1 MSGSLIPN
9 AKQQFLDANGN
20 PLAGGFVYY
29 YIPSTTTFKNTYQN
43 AALTI
48 LNTNPIILDSAG
60 ECIAYGVGS
69 FRQIVTDVNG
79 NLIWD
84 QPTLGL
90 FSNDAASVIYTPPF
104 ANAVAETVSAKL
116 SETVS
121 VKDFGAVGNG
131 VANDTVAIQNAIN
144 AGISSGRSIY
154 IPAGTYK
161 VTSALT
167 VNGPL
172 GFKIYGDGTTSIIQ
186 ATNFTGSVISIA
198 PQSGYP
204 FYDYIIEDIKV
215 QNSAIYSGQFGI
227 GCITGMAGL
236 RMKGVYVSKMD
247 VGFYFHGVQFCSN
260 IGICASQCNV
270 GMNLEGDVV
279 GGSGNNNSFYD
290 SWFWGNAVGCILH
303 ANGSVYG
310 MSNNIFVNLVI
321 QVNSV
326 CGFYCNGQGGNTID
340 NCIPEQNGE
349 GASTY
354 TFNGLTTTSVI
365 SNSNFQLVNSNL
377 FLRNCTVGGAL
388 PVQSTILSNNS
399 SLNMQDCNTGNFV
412 PVVDSTSA
420 LNFTGTWGGPGNELN
435 IMCNS
440 LPILSDSNSTA
451 FLSAPML
458 VETSSLPNDAIAYGG
473 PNVEY
478 GYDSGLGGSATFT
491 NLTDAQMGYVSNY
504 AFSASGQY
512 GAFSVSSGYATI
524 GTKIALSFL
533 VKSSSSTA
541 SFVINFGQSTVSK
554 TLKIPANVWCR
565 VTLIGTT
572 TVASRGGFVTITSD
586 TSTIGANLSFCKIHA
601 MTNPTATNLGN
612 FVKFGLYN
620 PGIFKARYFK
630 LSAIPTVG
638 TWAVGDLVYNTAPV
652 SGGYVGWV
660 CTTAG
665 TPGTWKTF
673 GLIS

>member
-60 ECIAYGVGS
+60 ECIAYGSGTY
-69 FRQIVTDVNG
+69 RQIVTDVNG

-84 QPTLGL
+84 QPTTSLP
-90 FSNDAASVIYTPPF
+90 NDALNVTYLPPF
-104 ANAVAETVSAKL
+104 TNAVSETVSAKL
-116 SETVS
+116 SESIS
-121 VKDFGAVGNG
+121 VKDFGAKGDG
-131 VANDTVAIQNAIN
+131 TTNDTTAIQNAIN
-144 AGISSGRSIY
+144 AAITANQALY

-161 VTSALT
+161 VTSSLT
-167 VNGPL
+167 INGPL

-186 ATNFTGSVISIA
+186 ATNFTGSVLNIS

-215 QNSAIYSGQFGI
+215 QNSAIYSGQYGI
-227 GCITGMAGL
+227 GCITGMTGL
-236 RMKGVYVSKMD
+236 RMRGVYVAKMD
-247 VGFYFHGVQFCSN
+247 VGFYFHANQFCSN
-260 IGICASQCNV
+260 HGIVATQCNV
-270 GMNLEGDVV
+270 GMNLEADAI

-290 SWFWGNAVGCILH
+290 CWFWGNAVGCILQI
-303 ANGSVYG
+303 NGSPYG
-310 MSNNIFVNLVI
+310 MANNIFINLVL
-321 QVNSV
+321 QTNSV
-326 CGFYCNGQGGNTID
+326 CGFYCNGQLGNTID
-340 NCIPEQNGE
+340 NCVPESNGS

-365 SNSNFQLVNSNL
+365 SNSNYQLVNSTL
-377 FLRNCTVGGAL
+377 FLRNCLIGGGSPA
-388 PVQSTILSNNS
+388 QSTILSNNS
-399 SLNMQDCNTGNFV
+399 VLNMQDCSTGNFL
-412 PVVDSTSA
+412 PVVDSTSM
-420 LNFTGTWGGPGNELN
+420 LNFHNTFGGGGSGFNV
-435 IMCNS
+435 ISGS
-440 LPILSDSNSTA
+440 LPEISSNSA
-451 FLSAPML
+451 FLSSPML
-458 VETSSLPNDAIAYGG
+458 VETSSLPNDSIAYGG

-478 GYDSGLGGSATFT
+478 GYDSGLGGTASFT

-512 GAFSVSSGYATI
+512 GGFRVAPDYATI
-524 GTKIALSFL
+524 GTQIALSFL
-533 VKSSSSTA
+533 VKSSSSSA
-541 SFVINFGQSTVSK
+541 SFVINFGQSTASS
-554 TLKIPANVWCR
+554 TLKIPANTWRR
-565 VTLIGTT
+565 VTIVGTT
-572 TVASRGGFVTITSD
+572 TAAARGGFVTITGD
-586 TSTIGANLSFCKIHA
+586 TSTVGANLSFCKIHA
-601 MTNPTATNLGN
+601 MTNPNASDLGN
-612 FVKFGLYN
+612 FVRFGLYN